1 MLVDEYLENI
11 SAKVVARDRQGREV
25 TGRWQKAV
33 EPYKHAL
40 V

>member
-1 MLVDEYLENI
+1 LENI

>member
-1 MLVDEYLENI
+1 MDEYLESI

-25 TGRWQKAV
+25 IGRWQKAV

>member
-1 MLVDEYLENI
+1 MLVDEYLGDI
-11 SAKVVARDRQGREV
+11 SAKVAARDRQGREV